1 MEKKNHMQKKKE
13 GMQMF
18 GIVGFWFL
26 RIFFNFLK
34 ILFCFS
40 LRNAKSGLALL
51 GDIRA
56 VSKLFL

>member
-1 MEKKNHMQKKKE
+1 MEKKNHMQKE
-13 GMQMF
+13 GMHMF

-26 RIFFNFLK
+26 RIFIFIFFLT
-34 ILFCFS
+34 

-51 GDIRA
+51 GDIPA